1 MSDPTPTTPI
11 LEIEDL
17 RVAIYGKG
25 TRTPVLR
32 GAHLKLEAGK
42 ILGLVG
48 ESGGGKTMV
57 CKAIL
62 GVLPESA
69 RVESGTIRFEGRDL
83 LAMPARERRGL
94 LGSSIA
100 MILQNPMTALNPVF
114 RIEDQ
119 MTDVLRLHAGMDRAQ
134 ARARALEMLTAVHIR
149 DPERVLRHYPHELS
163 GGMCQR
169 VVISIAFSCSPR
181 LIIADEPT
189 TALDVTVQH
198 QILRL
203 IRELQRKT
211 GTSVLFITHDL
222 GVVAKVC
229 DSVSVIYA
237 GRILESGPVEQ
248 IFSSQHH
255 PYTQALLDAAPRYDR
270 PETTLHPVSQE
281 LRERLAREAEEY
293 DRTVGR
299 EVARA

>member
-1 MSDPTPTTPI
+1 MSTILDIENLCISIGATPI
-11 LEIEDL
+11 LRGVDL
-17 RVAIYGKG
+17 Q
-25 TRTPVLR
+25 
-32 GAHLKLEAGK
+32 LETGK

-62 GVLPESA
+62 DILPESA
-69 RVESGTIRFEGRDL
+69 KVTAGAIRFEGKDL
-83 LAMPARERRGL
+83 LTMAKRERRGL
-94 LGSSIA
+94 LGPSIS
-100 MILQNPMTALNPVF
+100 MILQNPMTALNPAY

-119 MTDVLRLHAGMDRAQ
+119 VTDVLRLHMGASKSG
-134 ARARALEMLTAVHIR
+134 ARLRVLERLAAVHIR
-149 DPERVLRHYPHELS
+149 DPERVMRLYPHELS

-169 VVISIAFSCSPR
+169 VVIAIAFACEPK

-203 IRELQRKT
+203 IRDLQRNT

-229 DSVSVIYA
+229 DTVSVIYA
-237 GRILESGPVEQ
+237 GRILESGPVAQ

-255 PYTQALLDAAPRYDR
+255 AYTEALMNAAPRYDR
-270 PETTLHPVSQE
+270 PDTALHPVPSS
-281 LRERLAREAEEY
+281 LREQLARETEAW
-293 DRTVGR
+293 D
-299 EVARA
+299 ASHA

>member
-1 MSDPTPTTPI
+1 MSPI
-11 LEIEDL
+11 LEIENL
-17 RVAIYGKG
+17 CISIGS
-25 TRTPVLR
+25 TPILR
-32 GAHLKLEAGK
+32 GVDLQLETGK

-62 GVLPESA
+62 DILPESA
-69 RVESGTIRFEGRDL
+69 KVTAGAIRFEGKDL
-83 LAMPARERRGL
+83 LTMAKRERRGL
-94 LGSSIA
+94 LGPSIS
-100 MILQNPMTALNPVF
+100 MILQNPMTALNPAY

-119 MTDVLRLHAGMDRAQ
+119 VTDVLRLHMGASKSG
-134 ARARALEMLTAVHIR
+134 ARLRVLERLAAVHIR
-149 DPERVLRHYPHELS
+149 DPERVMRLYPHELS

-169 VVISIAFSCSPR
+169 VVIAIAFACEPK

-203 IRELQRKT
+203 IRDLQRNT

-229 DSVSVIYA
+229 DTVSVIYA
-237 GRILESGPVEQ
+237 GRILESGPVGQ
-248 IFSSQHH
+248 IFTSQHH
-255 PYTQALLDAAPRYDR
+255 AYTEALMNAAPRYDR
-270 PETTLHPVSQE
+270 PDTALHPVPASLHEQ
-281 LRERLAREAEEY
+281 LARETAAW
-293 DRTVGR
+293 D
-299 EVARA
+299 ASHA

>member
-1 MSDPTPTTPI
+1 MI
-11 LEIEDL
+11 LAIESL
-17 RVAIYGKG
+17 CVAIHAKN

-32 GAHLKLEAGK
+32 GASLQLEQGK

-69 RVESGTIRFEGRDL
+69 KIESGSIRFEGREL
-83 LAMPARERRGL
+83 QTMTARERRRL
-94 LGSSIA
+94 LGRSIA
-100 MILQNPMTALNPVF
+100 MILQNPMTALNPAY
-114 RIEDQ
+114 RIGAQ
-119 MTDVLRLHAGMDRAQ
+119 VTDVLRLHRGMDRAG
-134 ARARALEMLTAVHIR
+134 ARVRALEMLASVHIR
-149 DPERVLRHYPHELS
+149 DPERVMRLYPHELS

-169 VVISIAFSCSPR
+169 VVISIAFSCAPR

-203 IRELQRKT
+203 IRDLQRET

-222 GVVAKVC
+222 GVVAKLC
-229 DSVSVIYA
+229 DAVSVIHA
-237 GRILESGPVEQ
+237 GRILEAGPVAQ
-248 IFSSQHH
+248 IFSAQHH
-255 PYTQALLDAAPRYDR
+255 PYTEALLNAAPRYDR
-270 PETTLHPVSQE
+270 PETALHSIPLA
-281 LRERLAREAEEY
+281 LRAQLARETEVW
-293 DRTVGR
+293 DR
-299 EVARA
+299 EHAHA

>member
-1 MSDPTPTTPI
+1 MSAI
-11 LEIEDL
+11 LEIDNL
-17 RVAIYGKG
+17 CVAIHAQG

-32 GAHLKLEAGK
+32 GVSLQLEPGK

-69 RVESGTIRFEGRDL
+69 RVEAGAIRFEGREL
-83 LAMPARERRGL
+83 LSLPASERRGL
-94 LGSSIA
+94 LGRSIA
-100 MILQNPMTALNPVF
+100 MILQNPMTALNPAY
-114 RIEDQ
+114 RIGAQ
-119 MTDVLRLHAGMDRAQ
+119 ITDVLQLHRGMDKAG
-134 ARARALEMLTAVHIR
+134 ARRCAVEMLASVHIR
-149 DPERVLRHYPHELS
+149 DPERVMRLYPHELS

-169 VVISIAFSCSPR
+169 VVISIAFSCEPR

-203 IRELQRKT
+203 IRDLQRTT

-229 DSVSVIYA
+229 DAVSVIHA

-248 IFSSQHH
+248 IFSAQHH
-255 PYTQALLDAAPRYDR
+255 PYTEALLNAAPRYDR
-270 PETTLHPVSQE
+270 PDTALHAIPPA
-281 LRERLAREAEEY
+281 LRERLAHETAQY
-293 DRTVGR
+293 DKEHT
-299 EVARA
+299 RA

>member
-1 MSDPTPTTPI
+1 MSANILDIENLCISIGATPI
-11 LEIEDL
+11 LRGVDL
-17 RVAIYGKG
+17 Q
-25 TRTPVLR
+25 
-32 GAHLKLEAGK
+32 LETGK

-62 GVLPESA
+62 DILPESA
-69 RVESGTIRFEGRDL
+69 KVTAGAIRFEGKDL
-83 LAMPARERRGL
+83 LKMAKRERRGL
-94 LGSSIA
+94 LGPSIS
-100 MILQNPMTALNPVF
+100 MILQNPMTALNPAY

-119 MTDVLRLHAGMDRAQ
+119 VTDVLRLHMGASKSG
-134 ARARALEMLTAVHIR
+134 ARLRVLERLAAVHIR
-149 DPERVLRHYPHELS
+149 DPERVMRLYPHELS

-169 VVISIAFSCSPR
+169 VVIAIAFACEPK

-203 IRELQRKT
+203 IRDLQRNT

-229 DSVSVIYA
+229 DTVSVIYA
-237 GRILESGPVEQ
+237 GRILESGPVAQ

-255 PYTQALLDAAPRYDR
+255 AYTEALMNAAPRYDR
-270 PETTLHPVSQE
+270 PDTALHPVPAS
-281 LRERLAREAEEY
+281 LREQLARETEAW
-293 DRTVGR
+293 D
-299 EVARA
+299 ASHA

>member
-1 MSDPTPTTPI
+1 MI
-11 LEIEDL
+11 LEIENL
-17 RVAIYGKG
+17 CVAIHAKN

-32 GAHLKLEAGK
+32 GASLQLEQGK

-69 RVESGTIRFEGRDL
+69 KIESGSIRFEGREL
-83 LAMPARERRGL
+83 QTMTARERRRL
-94 LGSSIA
+94 LGRSIA
-100 MILQNPMTALNPVF
+100 MILQNPMTALNPAY
-114 RIEDQ
+114 RIGAQ
-119 MTDVLRLHAGMDRAQ
+119 VTDVLRLHRGMDRAG
-134 ARARALEMLTAVHIR
+134 ARVRALEMLASVHIR
-149 DPERVLRHYPHELS
+149 DPERVMRLYPHELS

-169 VVISIAFSCSPR
+169 VVISIAFSCAPR

-203 IRELQRKT
+203 IRDLQRET

-222 GVVAKVC
+222 GVVAKLC
-229 DSVSVIYA
+229 DAVSVIHA
-237 GRILESGPVEQ
+237 GRILEAGPVAQ
-248 IFSSQHH
+248 IFSAQHH
-255 PYTQALLDAAPRYDR
+255 PYTEALLNAAPRYDR
-270 PETTLHPVSQE
+270 PETALHSIPLA
-281 LRERLAREAEEY
+281 LRAQLARETEVW
-293 DRTVGR
+293 DR
-299 EVARA
+299 EHAHA

>member
-1 MSDPTPTTPI
+1 MSEAAPAPI

-17 RVAIYGKG
+17 RVAIQSKSS
-25 TRTPVLR
+25 RTPVLR
-32 GAHLKLEAGK
+32 GAHLRLDAGK

-69 RVESGTIRFEGRDL
+69 RVESGSIRFEGREL
-83 LAMPARERRGL
+83 IGMRARERRGL
-94 LGSSIA
+94 LGRSIA
-100 MILQNPMTALNPVF
+100 MILQNPMTALNPAF
-114 RIEDQ
+114 RIGDQ
-119 MTDVLRLHAGMDRAQ
+119 ITDVLRLHMRLSKAAAER
-134 ARARALEMLTAVHIR
+134 RALEMLNTVHIR
-149 DPERVLRHYPHELS
+149 EPARVMRLYPHELS

-169 VVISIAFSCSPR
+169 VVISIAFSCEPR

-203 IRELQRKT
+203 IRDLQRQT

-222 GVVAKVC
+222 GVVAKLC
-229 DSVSVIYA
+229 DSVSVIHA

-255 PYTQALLDAAPRYDR
+255 PYTEALLNAAPRYDR
-270 PETTLHPVSQE
+270 PESVLHPISTE
-281 LRERLAREAEEY
+281 LREQLARETEAY
-293 DRTVGR
+293 DRGH
-299 EVARA
+299 ALA

>member
-1 MSDPTPTTPI
+1 MSANILDIENLCISIGATPI
-11 LEIEDL
+11 LRGVDL
-17 RVAIYGKG
+17 Q
-25 TRTPVLR
+25 
-32 GAHLKLEAGK
+32 LETGK

-62 GVLPESA
+62 DILPESA
-69 RVESGTIRFEGRDL
+69 KVTAGAIRFEGKDL
-83 LAMPARERRGL
+83 LKMAKRERRGL
-94 LGSSIA
+94 LGPSIS
-100 MILQNPMTALNPVF
+100 MILQNPMTALNPAY

-119 MTDVLRLHAGMDRAQ
+119 VTDVLRLHMGASTSG
-134 ARARALEMLTAVHIR
+134 ARLRVLERLAAVHIR
-149 DPERVLRHYPHELS
+149 DPERVMRLYPHELS

-169 VVISIAFSCSPR
+169 VVIAIAFACEPK

-203 IRELQRKT
+203 IRDLQRNT

-229 DSVSVIYA
+229 DTVSVIYA
-237 GRILESGPVEQ
+237 GRILESGPVGQ

-255 PYTQALLDAAPRYDR
+255 AYTEALMNAAPRYDR
-270 PETTLHPVSQE
+270 PDTALHPVPASLHEQ
-281 LRERLAREAEEY
+281 LARETAAW
-293 DRTVGR
+293 D
-299 EVARA
+299 ASHA

>member
-1 MSDPTPTTPI
+1 MSTILDIENLCISIGATPI
-11 LEIEDL
+11 LRGVDL
-17 RVAIYGKG
+17 Q
-25 TRTPVLR
+25 
-32 GAHLKLEAGK
+32 LETGK

-62 GVLPESA
+62 DILPESA
-69 RVESGTIRFEGRDL
+69 KVTAGAIRFEGKDL
-83 LAMPARERRGL
+83 LKMAKRERRGL
-94 LGSSIA
+94 LGPSIS
-100 MILQNPMTALNPVF
+100 MILQNPMTALNPAY

-119 MTDVLRLHAGMDRAQ
+119 VTDVLRLHMGASKSG
-134 ARARALEMLTAVHIR
+134 ARLRVLERLAAVHIR
-149 DPERVLRHYPHELS
+149 DPERVMRLYPHELS

-169 VVISIAFSCSPR
+169 VVIAIAFACEPK

-203 IRELQRKT
+203 IRDLQRNT

-229 DSVSVIYA
+229 DTVSVIYA
-237 GRILESGPVEQ
+237 GRILESGPVGQ

-255 PYTQALLDAAPRYDR
+255 AYTEALMNAAPRYDR
-270 PETTLHPVSQE
+270 PDTALHPVPAS
-281 LRERLAREAEEY
+281 LREQLARETAAW
-293 DRTVGR
+293 D
-299 EVARA
+299 ASHA

>member
-1 MSDPTPTTPI
+1 MSVPDAVPI
-11 LEIEDL
+11 LQIENL
-17 RVAIYGKG
+17 RVAIHAKGK
-25 TRTPVLR
+25 RTPVLR
-32 GAHLKLEAGK
+32 GVDLRLDPGK

-57 CKAIL
+57 GKAIL

-69 RVESGTIRFEGRDL
+69 RVESGAIRFEGRDL
-83 LAMPARERRGL
+83 LAMGANGHRAL
-94 LGSSIA
+94 LGRSIA
-100 MILQNPMTALNPVF
+100 MILQNPMTALNPAF

-119 MTDVLRLHAGMDRAQ
+119 VTDVLRLHAGLGRAD

-149 DPERVLRHYPHELS
+149 EPERVLRLYPHELS

-169 VVISIAFSCSPR
+169 VVISIAFSCAPR

-203 IRELQRKT
+203 IRDLQRKT

-222 GVVAKVC
+222 GVVAKIC
-229 DSVSVIYA
+229 DSVSVIHA
-237 GRILESGPVEQ
+237 GRILESAPVAQ
-248 IFSSQHH
+248 IFSSPQHA
-255 PYTQALLDAAPRYDR
+255 YTRALMNAAPRYDR
-270 PETTLHPVSQE
+270 PESALHPVSPE
-281 LRERLAREAEEY
+281 LRARLEREAEED
-293 DRTVGR
+293 DRRVGT
-299 EVARA
+299 ERAHA

>member
-1 MSDPTPTTPI
+1 MTEKDASGVI
-11 LEIEDL
+11 LEVDNL
-17 RVAIYGKG
+17 CVAIHSKG
-25 TRTPVLR
+25 IRTPVLR
-32 GAHLKLEAGK
+32 GASLSLEQGR

-69 RVESGTIRFEGRDL
+69 RIESGAIRFEGRDL
-83 LAMPARERRGL
+83 VPMPAPERRGL
-94 LGSSIA
+94 LGGSIA
-100 MILQNPMTALNPVF
+100 MILQNPMTALNPAY
-114 RIEDQ
+114 RIGAQ
-119 MTDVLRLHAGMDRAQ
+119 VTDVLRLHRGMDRAA
-134 ARARALEMLTAVHIR
+134 ARIRALEMLAAVHLR
-149 DPERVLRHYPHELS
+149 DPERVMRLYPHELS

-203 IRELQRKT
+203 IRDLQRDT

-222 GVVAKVC
+222 GVVAKIC
-229 DSVSVIYA
+229 DTVSVIHA
-237 GRILESGPVEQ
+237 GRILESGPVAQ
-248 IFSSQHH
+248 IFSAQHH
-255 PYTQALLDAAPRYDR
+255 PYTEALLNAAPRYDR
-270 PETTLHPVSQE
+270 PETALHSIPAA
-281 LRERLAREAEEY
+281 LRERLAEETARY
-293 DRTVGR
+293 DR
-299 EVARA
+299 EQSHA

>member
-1 MSDPTPTTPI
+1 MI

-17 RVAIYGKG
+17 RVSIHGKG

-32 GAHLKLEAGK
+32 GAHLQLEQGR

-83 LAMPARERRGL
+83 LTMPARERRGL
-94 LGSSIA
+94 LGRSIA

-119 MTDVLRLHAGMDRAQ
+119 MTDVLRLHAGLDRAQ

-237 GRILESGPVEQ
+237 GRILESGPVER

-270 PETTLHPVSQE
+270 PETALHPVSQE

-293 DRTVGR
+293 DRTVGQ
-299 EVARA
+299 EAARA

>member
-1 MSDPTPTTPI
+1 MSPILDIENLCLSIGATPI
-11 LEIEDL
+11 LRGVDL
-17 RVAIYGKG
+17 Q
-25 TRTPVLR
+25 
-32 GAHLKLEAGK
+32 LETGK

-62 GVLPESA
+62 DILPESA
-69 RVESGTIRFEGRDL
+69 KVTAGAIRFEGKDL
-83 LAMPARERRGL
+83 LKMAKRGRRGL
-94 LGSSIA
+94 LGPSIS
-100 MILQNPMTALNPVF
+100 MILQNPMTALNPAY

-119 MTDVLRLHAGMDRAQ
+119 VTDVLRLHMGASKSG
-134 ARARALEMLTAVHIR
+134 ARLRVLERLAAVHIR
-149 DPERVLRHYPHELS
+149 DPERVMRLYPHELS

-169 VVISIAFSCSPR
+169 VVIAIAFACEPK

-203 IRELQRKT
+203 IRDLQRNT

-237 GRILESGPVEQ
+237 GRILESGPVAQ

-255 PYTQALLDAAPRYDR
+255 AYTEALMNAAPRYDR
-270 PETTLHPVSQE
+270 PDTALHPVPSS
-281 LRERLAREAEEY
+281 LREQLARETEAW
-293 DRTVGR
+293 D
-299 EVARA
+299 ASHA

>member
-1 MSDPTPTTPI
+1 MSPI
-11 LEIEDL
+11 LEIENL
-17 RVAIYGKG
+17 CISIGS
-25 TRTPVLR
+25 TPILR
-32 GAHLKLEAGK
+32 GVDLQLETGK

-62 GVLPESA
+62 DILPESA
-69 RVESGTIRFEGRDL
+69 KVTAGAIRFEGKDL
-83 LAMPARERRGL
+83 LTMAKRERRGL
-94 LGSSIA
+94 LGPSIS
-100 MILQNPMTALNPVF
+100 MILQNPMTALNPAY

-119 MTDVLRLHAGMDRAQ
+119 VTDVLRLHMGASKSG
-134 ARARALEMLTAVHIR
+134 ARLRVLERLAAVHIR
-149 DPERVLRHYPHELS
+149 DPERVMRLYPHELS

-169 VVISIAFSCSPR
+169 VVIAIAFACEPK

-203 IRELQRKT
+203 IRDLQRNT

-229 DSVSVIYA
+229 DTVSVIYA
-237 GRILESGPVEQ
+237 GRILESGPVGQ

-255 PYTQALLDAAPRYDR
+255 AYTEALMNAAPRYDR
-270 PETTLHPVSQE
+270 PDTALHPVPASLHEQ
-281 LRERLAREAEEY
+281 LARETAAW
-293 DRTVGR
+293 D
-299 EVARA
+299 ASHA

>member
-1 MSDPTPTTPI
+1 MSANILDIENLCISIGATPI
-11 LEIEDL
+11 LRGVDL
-17 RVAIYGKG
+17 Q
-25 TRTPVLR
+25 
-32 GAHLKLEAGK
+32 LETGK

-62 GVLPESA
+62 DILPESA
-69 RVESGTIRFEGRDL
+69 KVTAGAIRFEGKDL
-83 LAMPARERRGL
+83 LKMAKRERRGL
-94 LGSSIA
+94 LGPSIS
-100 MILQNPMTALNPVF
+100 MILQNPMTALNPAY

-119 MTDVLRLHAGMDRAQ
+119 VTDVLRLHMGASKSG
-134 ARARALEMLTAVHIR
+134 ARLRVLERLAAVHIR
-149 DPERVLRHYPHELS
+149 DPERVMRLYPHELS

-169 VVISIAFSCSPR
+169 VVIAIAFACEPK

-203 IRELQRKT
+203 IRDLQRDT

-229 DSVSVIYA
+229 DTVSVIYA
-237 GRILESGPVEQ
+237 GRILESGPVAQ

-255 PYTQALLDAAPRYDR
+255 AYTEALMNAAPRYDR
-270 PETTLHPVSQE
+270 PDTALHPVPSS
-281 LRERLAREAEEY
+281 LREQLARETAAW
-293 DRTVGR
+293 D
-299 EVARA
+299 ASHA